1 MNRDRFRAISD
12 RLLDDSNP
20 ELSFDE
26 AVYFSQFQYAD
37 IIELAALANHIREQA
52 VGNRMHLCSLINA
65 KSGNC
70 SEDCAFCAQS
80 VHHQTSVP
88 LYPLKEPTEILSCAK
103 ETQRKGISSFC
114 IVTSGE
120 QPNKQEFEKILASIR
135 LIKQQTN
142 LRIDCS
148 LGKLNKEQAIALADI
163 GVEMYNHNLE
173 TAQSYFEQIC
183 TTHTYQSRVYTVK
196 QAKQAGLRVCCG
208 GIIGMGETAIQRIEL
223 AFALKEL
230 DVDCVPINILNPRP
244 GTPVDRKITT
254 FESDSASLTPMEII
268 KTIAIFRLILI
279 DKTIK
284 IAGGREVNLRDLQSL
299 GFISGAN
306 GMIVGNYLTTSG
318 RNPKYDMQLIKDLE
332 LVI

>member
-1 MNRDRFRAISD
+1 MRCNGENMNRDRFRAISD
-12 RLLDDSNP
+12 RLLDDSKSD
-20 ELSFDE
+20 LSFDE
-26 AVYFSQFQYAD
+26 AVYFSQFQYAN
-37 IIELAALANHIREQA
+37 IIELSALANHIREQV

-80 VHHQTSVP
+80 VHHQTSIP
-88 LYPLKEPTEILSCAK
+88 LYPLKDPTEILSCAK
-103 ETQRKGISSFC
+103 ETQRKGIPSFC

-120 QPNKQEFEKILASIR
+120 QPNKQEFEKILETIK

-142 LRIDCS
+142 LRMDCS
-148 LGKLNKEQAIALADI
+148 LGKLNKEQVIALADI

-183 TTHTYQSRVYTVK
+183 TTHTYQSRVYTIR
-196 QAKQAGLRVCCG
+196 QAKQAGLKVCCG

-244 GTPVDRKITT
+244 GTQM
-254 FESDSASLTPMEII
+254 DSVSLTPMEII
-268 KTIAIFRLILI
+268 KTIAIFRLILR

-299 GFISGAN
+299 GFVSGAN